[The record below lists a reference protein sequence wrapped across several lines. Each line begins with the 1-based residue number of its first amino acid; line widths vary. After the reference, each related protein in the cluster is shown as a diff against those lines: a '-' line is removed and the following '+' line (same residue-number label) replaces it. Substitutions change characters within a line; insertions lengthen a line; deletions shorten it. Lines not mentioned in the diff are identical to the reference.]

1 MTILFYLLIYIVRIC
16 NSQHF
21 IKDYYSQYIKSNPI
35 SLPVI
40 NGFILLTESSLEE
53 AFQLYDKLFIIFI
66 ESYDEHKFL
75 PVYKEL
81 IKQNLFDSYKIA
93 IGKLD
98 ASIHKNI
105 LKKYKLY
112 GSPHKI
118 LFTDHGKN
126 KIHFNGKDSINEI
139 RNFLRKNNEDPLIHI
154 KTKKQ
159 INELITNKPYSL
171 IYFGDNEE
179 KITFIREKSKKDIY
193 KEYAYCD
200 NYEIYKNYE
209 NIKNDSLMYI
219 TPFDEQLYFLYGNE
233 INDDNIDNFIKNNT
247 YPAFTKDINLIQKAY
262 NERYNMLF
270 VVRDIEDNYIDSFFK
285 NISKN
290 LKGQFIISIIDKN
303 DKNNINLIKEIKYPN
318 PNTKIQITI
327 SDKEKYYLNQTLSEK
342 NFMNFLNKYL
352 DGDFYKIKKSEEI
365 PKEQTENVYKIVSK
379 SLYKEVIRNDKDVF
393 LKLYSPRCG
402 HCISMA
408 QDWRLLGNTFSKIKE
423 QVRIAEMNLLLN
435 EFNLCRIGVYPALF
449 FFKNGSKGKILRYKG
464 KYYYGDMKK
473 FVIENSSRELED
485 RGEFVYLKK

>member
-1 MTILFYLLIYIVRIC
+1 
-16 NSQHF
+16 
-21 IKDYYSQYIKSNPI
+21 
-35 SLPVI
+35 
-40 NGFILLTESSLEE
+40 
-53 AFQLYDKLFIIFI
+53 
-66 ESYDEHKFL
+66 
-75 PVYKEL
+75 
-81 IKQNLFDSYKIA
+81 
-93 IGKLD
+93 
-98 ASIHKNI
+98 
-105 LKKYKLY
+105 
-112 GSPHKI
+112 
-118 LFTDHGKN
+118 
-126 KIHFNGKDSINEI
+126 
-139 RNFLRKNNEDPLIHI
+139 
-154 KTKKQ
+154 
-159 INELITNKPYSL
+159 
-171 IYFGDNEE
+171 
-179 KITFIREKSKKDIY
+179 
-193 KEYAYCD
+193 
-200 NYEIYKNYE
+200 
-209 NIKNDSLMYI
+209 MYI

-303 DKNNINLIKEIKYPN
+303 DKNNINLIKELKYPN

-423 QVRIAEMNLLLN
+423 HVRIAEMNLLLN
-435 EFNLCRIGVYPALF
+435 EFNLCKIGVYPALF

>member
-159 INELITNKPYSL
+159 INEFITNKPYSL

-219 TPFDEQLYFLYGNE
+219 TPFDEQLYFIY
-233 INDDNIDNFIKNNT
+233 
-247 YPAFTKDINLIQKAY
+247 
-262 NERYNMLF
+262 
-270 VVRDIEDNYIDSFFK
+270 
-285 NISKN
+285 
-290 LKGQFIISIIDKN
+290 
-303 DKNNINLIKEIKYPN
+303 
-318 PNTKIQITI
+318 
-327 SDKEKYYLNQTLSEK
+327 
-342 NFMNFLNKYL
+342 
-352 DGDFYKIKKSEEI
+352 
-365 PKEQTENVYKIVSK
+365 
-379 SLYKEVIRNDKDVF
+379 
-393 LKLYSPRCG
+393 
-402 HCISMA
+402 
-408 QDWRLLGNTFSKIKE
+408 
-423 QVRIAEMNLLLN
+423 
-435 EFNLCRIGVYPALF
+435 
-449 FFKNGSKGKILRYKG
+449 
-464 KYYYGDMKK
+464 
-473 FVIENSSRELED
+473 
-485 RGEFVYLKK
+485 